1 MKPALTP
8 EEWRKEYLN
17 RYDKGSDRGYYPD
30 GSKAERGWT
39 VMRGAGQVFV
49 GVAEK
54 DAPCMVGLGPT
65 VNHAMAALCLH
76 GQPFGFTRADLAVL
90 QLGATILEHEWGDK
104 LDGGVTNP
112 TKIRE
117 LADRIEALLPP
128 EDA

>member
-17 RYDKGSDRGYYPD
+17 RYDEGSDSGCYPD

-49 GVAEK
+49 GVADK

-76 GQPFGFTRADLAVL
+76 DQPFGFTREDVWELRYL
-90 QLGATILEHEWGDK
+90 QFHHKELQD
-104 LDGGVTNP
+104 
-112 TKIRE
+112 